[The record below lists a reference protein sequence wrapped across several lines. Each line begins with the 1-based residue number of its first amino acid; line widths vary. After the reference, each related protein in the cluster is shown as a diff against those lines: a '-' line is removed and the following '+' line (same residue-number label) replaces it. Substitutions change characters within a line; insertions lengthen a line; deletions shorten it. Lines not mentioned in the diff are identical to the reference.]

1 MGNILNRKKV
11 EKVEKK
17 VKKFY
22 RPYKPTYIKQP
33 VVKYNGKIIKTNYSF
48 IYNGVKGGII

>member
-11 EKVEKK
+11 EKVEK
-17 VKKFY
+17 VEIFY

-33 VVKYNGKIIKTNYSF
+33 VVKYNGCKMK
-48 IYNGVKGGII
+48 VKHS

>member
-11 EKVEKK
+11 EKVEK
-17 VKKFY
+17 VEIFY

-33 VVKYNGKIIKTNYSF
+33 VVKYNGCKMKVKHSY
-48 IYNGVKGGII
+48 IYNGVKGGFFI